1 MFIKGFK
8 LSLTTLAFLT
18 MTSQVQAREFVDI
31 YKECGL
37 GAMIAPKDPLI
48 AVFTNV
54 TWDLGTTAIS
64 TNISSAESCKGKNA
78 KVASF
83 INDSYNEIEKDL
95 ASGEGKY
102 IDTLASLSKEES
114 QSKEDFI
121 ASVRNN
127 FATIVASNDYS
138 KLTTYQKSEKLYNI
152 IF

>member
-1 MFIKGFK
+1 
-8 LSLTTLAFLT
+8 
-18 MTSQVQAREFVDI
+18 
-31 YKECGL
+31 
-37 GAMIAPKDPLI
+37 MIAPKDPLI